1 MTTVSRDK
9 RRSNPTDRL
18 AVARHL
24 TRRGVLQLGAA
35 TAFGWGCADLLAL
48 RSWAGVSAGGKAKSV
63 IVLFAWGGMSHLDTW
78 DLKPAASTD
87 IRGEFHPIATT
98 VPGIEISEHLPRLAQ
113 QMQHLAVVR
122 SACHEASDHREA
134 AYWNL
139 TGHKPRQLGQPA
151 ILPSRQDWPSLGSQ
165 VARALYKPLTDD
177 DLARAARTERAGT
190 VAGTDIYPPQP
201 TANMAAALP
210 RTISMP
216 YAIADRGLLNGQYG
230 GFLGAAFDPV
240 YVRPATGRPYQ
251 GVSPSSGPIDLEL
264 TSGITESRFTERRQ
278 LLNRLEQ
285 NRFPNVD
292 EATLLSRQNR
302 DRAMNMLMSP
312 AVHAAFDLQQEPQP
326 LRDLY
331 GDHICGQSV
340 LMARRLAEAGVPLIT
355 VFCCAGDL
363 NGSAGD
369 HWDTHG
375 NNFNRLKNDMLP
387 PLDQAGGALLGD
399 LAERGRLND
408 TLVVFLT
415 EFGRTPQINGGAGR
429 DHYPNCYS
437 VAFAGGG
444 IQGGQVYGKSDSKGS
459 APSESPCG
467 PEDIHATIFRA
478 LGIDP
483 HFTIH
488 DLDGRPLPLCSGR
501 PLPLF

>member
-1 MTTVSRDK
+1 MTTISRDK
-9 RRSNPTDRL
+9 RRSHSEDRL
-18 AVARHL
+18 AIARRL

-35 TAFGWGCADLLAL
+35 TAFGWGFADLLAL
-48 RSWAGVSAGGKAKSV
+48 RSFAGVSAGGKAKSV

-78 DLKPAASTD
+78 DLKAEASPD
-87 IRGEFHPIATT
+87 IRGQFQPIATT
-98 VPGIEISEHLPRLAQ
+98 VPGIEISEHLPRIAQ
-113 QMQHLAVVR
+113 QMHHIAVVR
-122 SACHEASDHREA
+122 SVRHEASDHREA

-139 TGHKPRQLGQPA
+139 TGHKPRLLGQPA
-151 ILPSRQDWPSLGSQ
+151 ILPSRQDWPSIGSQ
-165 VARALYKPLTDD
+165 VARALHKPLTDED
-177 DLARAARTERAGT
+177 IARAARTDQASS
-190 VAGTDIYPPQP
+190 VAGQVVYPATR
-201 TANMAAALP
+201 TAELAAALP

-240 YVRPATGRPYQ
+240 YVRPPTGRPYQ

-264 TSGITESRFTERRQ
+264 TSGITKSRFTERRQ
-278 LLNRLEQ
+278 LLARLER
-285 NRFPNVD
+285 NRFASID
-292 EATLLSRQNR
+292 EATLLSSQNR
-302 DRAMNMLMSP
+302 DKAMNMLMSP
-312 AVHAAFDLQQEPQP
+312 AVQAAFDLQQEPQP

-355 VFCCAGDL
+355 VYCCAGDL

-369 HWDTHG
+369 HWDTHA
-375 NNFNRLKNDMLP
+375 NNFNRLKDDMLP
-387 PLDQAGGALLGD
+387 PLDQAGGALLQD
-399 LAERGRLND
+399 LADRGRLND

-415 EFGRTPQINGGAGR
+415 EFGRTPQINPGAGR
-429 DHYPNCYS
+429 DHFPNCYS
-437 VAFAGGG
+437 VALAGGG
-444 IQGGQVYGKSDSKGS
+444 IQGGQVYGKSDAKGM

-467 PEDIHATIFRA
+467 PEDIHATIFHA

-483 HFTIH
+483 QFTIH
-488 DLDGRPLPLCSGR
+488 DLDGRPMPLSNGR